1 MASLATV
8 LAGLDVN
15 RRRGDAIRT
24 DLYEKTTR
32 VLDGLDKLGVA
43 TPNTSG
49 FPIIE
54 MPLGDPDKI
63 DDVGRFLFERG
74 IYVTLAAFPLVPRSE
89 VGFRVQVTAANTHE
103 DVDLLLDVLA
113 EAADRFQLAGAWDG
127 PATGSSCRAPGG
139 VLAPLRE
146 RNFALLWSGMT
157 VSLVGDGILLVA
169 LAWQV
174 YELSNAPA
182 ALAVVGLAMTV
193 PHVAFLLLGG
203 VASDRFDRRRVMIA
217 SDLVRG
223 LAVGVMG
230 VLSVTGHLQ
239 LWHIFPIIAVY
250 GAATAFFG
258 PAFDAFVP
266 DVVSREQLTQANA
279 IELFVRPGA
288 HGLAGPALGG
298 LLIAAG
304 GSGGAFLVDALT
316 FAVSMACLAR
326 VRPRVVE
333 VSADGAE
340 QDDEV
345 LPATAGG
352 VFGDIREGFRY
363 VRSHAWLWA
372 TLLAATF
379 AYLLFTGP
387 VDVLLPYLV
396 KNELGAGAGTL
407 GLILAAG
414 GVGAIGAALAV
425 GSFGMPRRS
434 MTFIYVAWTAS
445 TFVLI
450 GYGLAGAAWQAMFVS
465 FVFNA
470 LETAGTVVW
479 LTTKQRLVPRSLL
492 GRVSSFDWFIS
503 TGLVPLSFAIVA
515 PVASV
520 VGARNTFVLAGGLG
534 AAVTLA
540 FLFVPGVRDVEAAED
555 AEKAPELI

>member
-1 MASLATV
+1 
-8 LAGLDVN
+8 
-15 RRRGDAIRT
+15 
-24 DLYEKTTR
+24 
-32 VLDGLDKLGVA
+32 
-43 TPNTSG
+43 
-49 FPIIE
+49 
-54 MPLGDPDKI
+54 
-63 DDVGRFLFERG
+63 
-74 IYVTLAAFPLVPRSE
+74 
-89 VGFRVQVTAANTHE
+89 
-103 DVDLLLDVLA
+103 
-113 EAADRFQLAGAWDG
+113 
-127 PATGSSCRAPGG
+127 
-139 VLAPLRE
+139 
-146 RNFALLWSGMT
+146 MT

-223 LAVGVMG
+223 AAVGVMG
-230 VLSVTGHLQ
+230 VLSVTGHLR
-239 LWHIFPIIAVY
+239 LWQIFPIIAVY

-266 DVVSREQLTQANA
+266 DVVSRDQLTQANA
-279 IELFVRPGA
+279 IEQFVRPGA
-288 HGLAGPALGG
+288 HGMAGPALGG
-298 LLIAAG
+298 LLIAVG
-304 GSGGAFLVDALT
+304 GSGGAFLVDSLT

-326 VRPRVVE
+326 VRPRVVD
-333 VSADGAE
+333 VSVEGADGADGAE
-340 QDDEV
+340 EDEDDPPV
-345 LPATAGG
+345 TAGG

-363 VRSHAWLWA
+363 VRGNAWLWA

-396 KNELGAGAGTL
+396 KNELKAGAGTL

-434 MTFIYVAWTAS
+434 MTFIYVAWTLS
-445 TFVLI
+445 TLVLV
-450 GYGLAGAAWQAMFVS
+450 GYGLAGAAWQAMLVS

-479 LTTKQRLVPRSLL
+479 LTTKQRLVPRHLL

-503 TGLVPLSFAIVA
+503 TGLVPLSFAVVA
-515 PVASV
+515 PVAAV
-520 VGARNTFVLAGGLG
+520 LGARNTFMLAGGLG

-540 FLFVPGVRDVEAAED
+540 FLFVPGVRSVDLREEPDDTPPDVAIPFDVTVAS
-555 AEKAPELI
+555 